1 MISFNRKAFKRGV
14 DDIVLLRPLVH
25 TGSKF
30 YHEMK
35 ADRHK
40 FLMERAY
47 DKFKRNREEMLRHLA
62 EVEKYDDA

>member
-1 MISFNRKAFKRGV
+1 MISLSRKAFKCGV
-14 DDIVLLRPLVH
+14 DDIEFLRPLVQ
-25 TGSKF
+25 TGGRF

-35 ADRHK
+35 AERHK